1 MSYHKYSKYPMCIS
15 ILIALA
21 FTAACGLQPFSSV
34 RIKAKPTVYVP
45 LGEKSI
51 TEAEVFTKLEE
62 TLQKNNKNI
71 RLYRYQPSG
80 GDDKLRY
87 LVHYPLQTLEL
98 DISKYFNGDPLGNGG
113 SGDTAALSQNFEK
126 KISVPNLQQK
136 KDVSIDVSGINQEL
150 LNRFNTSNTI
160 SVTIPSGIA
169 PLLSHRQS
177 VNVSFTGF
185 NTISFENGAKL
196 TLSSSSTTVVY
207 TITAATMKSNGASV
221 TGTISPDGKKIEFP
235 LNGITIS
242 NALVFN
248 LTLNLTS
255 GSDNISL
262 DSNLEGVI
270 KKVTGVTASDIDV
283 SLPPQT
289 IPLSLPA
296 EFEKATIAEGSMKF
310 TAQMPNEW
318 PGITIEEKMKVVQSG
333 ADGFSI
339 DPSDYRPLG
348 NTISL
353 ENQKLNN
360 QSTLSCT
367 PAFKVKLNNATYTK
381 QDSLPITLALDIKKF
396 KEITLQ
402 NPPGLTVNREQ
413 DVPQDMKDWVKKI
426 KFKTVSAKIKLDNGL
441 PAENDIKIRL
451 SSTSFKMAEQEKT
464 FISKYQAGFQPNE
477 SEQVYHG
484 GSNFNLNIDNSPLP
498 PSEQNITKFDLK
510 MQVILPNPNGTTFTL
525 KNIETGKDI
534 TLSGS
539 IQFNPDWEEILLKAK
554 ADQTVSFPQTGKMDL
569 SELTS
574 KLKTAGIQ
582 LEEIPV
588 YFYAGSDSGLLGS
601 TKMNVKLTATYI
613 KTGETTDTSA
623 VLVDKNNV
631 ALKALPVGT
640 FPSDKIFT
648 GAIPDAMLSIK
659 QGESGITKTLA
670 GIMND
675 YPKDLQLTCTLN
687 MGEIVIRREDYD
699 KPENKKPKVS
709 IDLVLDVP
717 VGFKVA
723 SNHTLSLMDMFG
735 INMSGTDLFGR
746 RSAHDKP
753 FGLDDQFQI
762 LDSLR
767 SIQVRINLKKDLS
780 GPDSKC
786 ILRFKDGLGNPIND
800 DFGNRIEK
808 KITAA
813 AGEQTVKLTSS
824 ELKKLLEKYPVSPDL
839 VLELPQG
846 SYSLKRDFKLG
857 ALITV
862 SAETDIDYSMKVN

>member
-21 FTAACGLQPFSSV
+21 FTAACSLQPFSSV

-113 SGDTAALSQNFEK
+113 SGDNAALSQNFEK

-150 LNRFNTSNTI
+150 LNRFNTGTAI
-160 SVTIPSGIA
+160 PITIPPGIA
-169 PLLSHRQS
+169 PFLSHRQS

-185 NTISFENGAKL
+185 NAISFENGAKL
-196 TLSSSSTTVVY
+196 TLSSSSATVTY
-207 TITAATMKSNGASV
+207 TITAATMESNGASV
-221 TGTISPDGKKIEFP
+221 PGTISLDGKKIEFS
-235 LNGITIS
+235 LDGIIINNTVS
-242 NALVFN
+242 FQ

-255 GSDNISL
+255 GSGNISL
-262 DSNLEGVI
+262 GTSLEGVI
-270 KKVTGVTASDIDV
+270 EKATGVTSDTDIDV
-283 SLPPQT
+283 N
-289 IPLSLPA
+289 LPA
-296 EFEKATIAEGSMKF
+296 QFVPLTLPADFEKATIAEGSMKLS
-310 TAQMPNEW
+310 AQMPNEW
-318 PGITIEEKMKVVQSG
+318 SGITIKEKMKVVQSG

-353 ENQKLNN
+353 ENQNLNK
-360 QSTLSCT
+360 QQLSYT

-402 NPPGLTVNREQ
+402 NSSGFTVNREQ

-441 PAENDIKIRL
+441 PAENDIKIKL
-451 SSTSFKMAEQEKT
+451 SSTCFQISPAQEA
-464 FISKYQAGFQPNE
+464 I
-477 SEQVYHG
+477 
-484 GSNFNLNIDNSPLP
+484 FNPGKQEHEYKGNNGNAFVLDIEHLP
-498 PSEQNITKFDLK
+498 KFDLK
-510 MQVILPNPNGTTFTL
+510 MQVILPNTTGTTFTL

-539 IQFNPDWEEILLKAK
+539 IQFNPDWEEIILKAK
-554 ADQTVSFPQTGKMDL
+554 ANQTVSFPQTGKMDL

-574 KLKTAGIQ
+574 KLKDSGIK
-582 LEEIPV
+582 LEEIPA

-601 TKMNVKLTATYI
+601 TQMNVKLTATYI

-675 YPKDLQLTCTLN
+675 YPKNLQLTCTLN
-687 MGEIVIRREDYD
+687 MGEIPITRAEYNTLKD
-699 KPENKKPKVS
+699 KKPKVS

-717 VGFKVA
+717 VGFKVE
-723 SNHTLSLMDMFG
+723 SDHPLSLMDMFG

-746 RSAHDKP
+746 RSVHDKP
-753 FGLDDQFQI
+753 FGLDDQI
-762 LDSLR
+762 LDSL
-767 SIQVRINLKKDLS
+767 QALNVHINLKNDLS
-780 GPDSKC
+780 GPVPKC
-786 ILRFKDGLGNPIND
+786 ILRFKDGSGNAIKGDSDKPI
-800 DFGNRIEK
+800 K
-808 KITAA
+808 KEIAAA

-824 ELKKLLEKYPVSPDL
+824 ELKKLLEKYPVSPEL

-857 ALITV
+857 ASITV

>member
-21 FTAACGLQPFSSV
+21 FTVACGLQPFSSV

-136 KDVSIDVSGINQEL
+136 KDVTIDVSGINQEL
-150 LNRFNTSNTI
+150 LNRFNTGTTI
-160 SVTIPSGIA
+160 PITIPSDIIA
-169 PLLSHRQS
+169 PLLSYRRS

-185 NTISFENGAKL
+185 NTIFFENGAKL
-196 TLSSSSTTVVY
+196 TLSSSSTPVTY
-207 TITAATMKSNGASV
+207 TITAATMESNGASV
-221 TGTISPDGKKIEFP
+221 PGTISLDGKKIEFS
-235 LNGITIS
+235 LDGITINNTVS
-242 NALVFN
+242 FQ

-255 GSDNISL
+255 GSGDISL
-262 DSNLEGVI
+262 STNLEGVI
-270 KKVTGVTASDIDV
+270 KKVTGVSASDIDI
-283 SLPPQT
+283 SLAAQT
-289 IPLSLPA
+289 VPLSLPT

-310 TAQMPNEW
+310 TAQKPNEW
-318 PGITIEEKMKVVQSG
+318 SGITIEEKMKVVQSG

-339 DPSDYRPLG
+339 DPSDYRPLE

-381 QDSLPITLALDIKKF
+381 QNSLPITLALDIKKF

-402 NPPGLTVNREQ
+402 NPSDLTVNREQ

-441 PAENDIKIRL
+441 PAENDINIKL
-451 SSTSFKMAEQEKT
+451 SSTSFKMLPPQERVFVSGKTEQEYSCNGGT
-464 FISKYQAGFQPNE
+464 AFDLDIE
-477 SEQVYHG
+477 SL
-484 GSNFNLNIDNSPLP
+484 S
-498 PSEQNITKFDLK
+498 KFDLNA
-510 MQVILPNPNGTTFTL
+510 QIILPNTTGTTFTL

-539 IQFNPDWEEILLKAK
+539 IQFNPDWEEIILKAK
-554 ADQTVSFPQTGKMDL
+554 ANQTVSFPQTGRMDL

-574 KLKTAGIQ
+574 KLKDSGIE
-582 LEEIPV
+582 LEEIPA

-601 TKMNVKLTATYI
+601 TKMSVKLTATYI
-613 KTGETTDTSA
+613 KTGEATDTPA
-623 VLVDKNNV
+623 VLVDKNNIT
-631 ALKALPVGT
+631 LKALPAGT
-640 FPSDKIFT
+640 FSSDKIFT

-675 YPKDLQLTCTLN
+675 YPKDLQLACVLN
-687 MGEIVIRREDYD
+687 MNEIPITRAEYNTLKD
-699 KPENKKPKVS
+699 KKPKVS

-717 VGFKVA
+717 VGFKVETK
-723 SNHTLSLMDMFG
+723 HTLSVMDMLG
-735 INMSGTDLFGR
+735 INMSGADLFGR

-753 FGLDDQFQI
+753 FGLDDQI
-762 LDSLR
+762 LDSL
-767 SIQVRINLKKDLS
+767 QALNVHINLKNDLS
-780 GPDSKC
+780 GPVPKC

-800 DFGNRIEK
+800 DFDNPIEK

-813 AGEQTVKLTSS
+813 AGEQTVTLTSA
-824 ELKKLLEKYPVSPDL
+824 ELKKLLKKYPVSPEL

-857 ALITV
+857 ASITV
-862 SAETDIDYSMKVN
+862 LAETDINYSMKVN

>member
-1 MSYHKYSKYPMCIS
+1 MCIS

-296 EFEKATIAEGSMKF
+296 EFEKATIAAGSMKF

-318 PGITIEEKMKVVQSG
+318 SDITIEEKMKVVQSG

-402 NPPGLTVNREQ
+402 NSSGFTVNREQ

-441 PAENDIKIRL
+441 PAENDIKIKL
-451 SSTSFKMAEQEKT
+451 SSTCFQISPAQEA
-464 FISKYQAGFQPNE
+464 I
-477 SEQVYHG
+477 
-484 GSNFNLNIDNSPLP
+484 FNPGKQEHEYKGNNGNAFVLDIEHLP
-498 PSEQNITKFDLK
+498 KFDLK
-510 MQVILPNPNGTTFTL
+510 MQVILPNTTGTTFTL

-539 IQFNPDWEEILLKAK
+539 IQFNPDWEEIILKAK
-554 ADQTVSFPQTGKMDL
+554 ANQTVSFPQTGKMDL

-574 KLKTAGIQ
+574 KLKDSGIK
-582 LEEIPV
+582 LEEIPA

-601 TKMNVKLTATYI
+601 TQMNVKLTATYI

-675 YPKDLQLTCTLN
+675 YPKNLQLTCTLN
-687 MGEIVIRREDYD
+687 MGEIPITRAKYNTLKD
-699 KPENKKPKVS
+699 KKPKVS

-723 SNHTLSLMDMFG
+723 SNRTFSLMDMFG

-753 FGLDDQFQI
+753 FGLDDQI
-762 LDSLR
+762 LDSL
-767 SIQVRINLKKDLS
+767 QALNVHINLKNDLS
-780 GPDSKC
+780 GSVPKC
-786 ILRFKDGLGNPIND
+786 ILQFKDGLGNPIND
-800 DFGNRIEK
+800 DFGNPIEK

-813 AGEQTVKLTSS
+813 AGEQTVTLTSS
-824 ELKKLLEKYPVSPDL
+824 ELKKLLEKYPVSPEV

-857 ALITV
+857 ASITV
-862 SAETDIDYSMKVN
+862 LAETDINYSMKVN

>member
-21 FTAACGLQPFSSV
+21 FTAACSLQPFSSV

-185 NTISFENGAKL
+185 NAISFENGAKL
-196 TLSSSSTTVVY
+196 TLSSSSATVTY
-207 TITAATMKSNGASV
+207 TITAATMESNGASV
-221 TGTISPDGKKIEFP
+221 PGTISLDGKKIEFS
-235 LNGITIS
+235 LDGIIINNTVS
-242 NALVFN
+242 FQ

-255 GSDNISL
+255 GSGNISL
-262 DSNLEGVI
+262 GTSLEGVI
-270 KKVTGVTASDIDV
+270 EKATGVTSDTDIDV
-283 SLPPQT
+283 N
-289 IPLSLPA
+289 LPA
-296 EFEKATIAEGSMKF
+296 QFVPLTLPADFEKATIAEGSMKLS
-310 TAQMPNEW
+310 AQMPNEW
-318 PGITIEEKMKVVQSG
+318 SGITIKEKMKVVQSG

-353 ENQKLNN
+353 ENQNLNK
-360 QSTLSCT
+360 QQLSYT

-402 NPPGLTVNREQ
+402 NSSGFTVNREQ

-441 PAENDIKIRL
+441 PAENDIKIKL
-451 SSTSFKMAEQEKT
+451 SSTSFKMLLPQEKVFVSGKTEQEYSCNGGAA
-464 FISKYQAGFQPNE
+464 FDLDIE
-477 SEQVYHG
+477 SL
-484 GSNFNLNIDNSPLP
+484 S
-498 PSEQNITKFDLK
+498 KFDLK
-510 MQVILPNPNGTTFTL
+510 AQIILPNTTGTTFTL

-539 IQFNPDWEEILLKAK
+539 IQFNPDWEEIILKAK
-554 ADQTVSFPQTGKMDL
+554 ANQTVSFPQTGRMDL

-574 KLKTAGIQ
+574 KLKDSGIE
-582 LEEIPV
+582 LEEIPA

-675 YPKDLQLTCTLN
+675 YPKNLQLTCTLN
-687 MGEIVIRREDYD
+687 MGEIPITRAKYNTLKD
-699 KPENKKPKVS
+699 KKPKVS

-723 SNHTLSLMDMFG
+723 SNRTFSLMDMFG

-753 FGLDDQFQI
+753 FGLDDQI

-780 GPDSKC
+780 GPVTKC

-800 DFGNRIEK
+800 DFGNPIEK

-813 AGEQTVKLTSS
+813 AGEQTVTLTSS
-824 ELKKLLEKYPVSPDL
+824 ELKKLLEKYPVSPEL

-857 ALITV
+857 ASITV
-862 SAETDIDYSMKVN
+862 LAETDINYSMKVN

>member
-296 EFEKATIAEGSMKF
+296 EFEKATIAAGSMKF

-318 PGITIEEKMKVVQSG
+318 SDITIEEKMKVVQSG

-402 NPPGLTVNREQ
+402 NPSGLTVNREQ

-451 SSTSFKMAEQEKT
+451 SSTSFKMLLPQGKVFVSGKTEQEYSCNGGAA
-464 FISKYQAGFQPNE
+464 FDLDIE
-477 SEQVYHG
+477 SL
-484 GSNFNLNIDNSPLP
+484 S
-498 PSEQNITKFDLK
+498 KFDLK
-510 MQVILPNPNGTTFTL
+510 AQIILPNTTGTTFTL

-539 IQFNPDWEEILLKAK
+539 IQFNPDWEEIILKAK
-554 ADQTVSFPQTGKMDL
+554 ANQTVSFPQTGRMDL

-601 TKMNVKLTATYI
+601 TKMSVKLTATYI
-613 KTGETTDTSA
+613 KTGEATDTPA
-623 VLVDKNNV
+623 VLVDKSNIT
-631 ALKALPVGT
+631 LKALPAGT

-648 GAIPDAMLSIK
+648 GVIPDAMLSIK
-659 QGESGITKTLA
+659 QGESGITKTLT

-675 YPKDLQLTCTLN
+675 YPKDLQLACVLN
-687 MGEIVIRREDYD
+687 MNEIPITRAEYNTLKD
-699 KPENKKPKVS
+699 KKPKVS

-717 VGFKVA
+717 VGFKVETK
-723 SNHTLSLMDMFG
+723 HTLSVMDMLG

-746 RSAHDKP
+746 RSTHDKP
-753 FGLDDQFQI
+753 FGLDDQI
-762 LDSLR
+762 LDSL
-767 SIQVRINLKKDLS
+767 QALNVHINLKNDLS
-780 GPDSKC
+780 GPVPKC
-786 ILRFKDGLGNPIND
+786 ILRFKNGLGNPIND
-800 DFGNRIEK
+800 DFGNSIEK

-813 AGEQTVKLTSS
+813 AGEQTVTLTSS
-824 ELKKLLEKYPVSPDL
+824 ELKKLLETYPVSPAL
-839 VLELPQG
+839 VLELQPG

-857 ALITV
+857 ASLSV
-862 SAETDIDYSMKVN
+862 SAETGIDYSMKVN

>member
-1 MSYHKYSKYPMCIS
+1 MCIS

-80 GDDKLRY
+80 RDDKLRY
-87 LVHYPLQTLEL
+87 LVYYPLQTLEL

-113 SGDTAALSQNFEK
+113 SGDNAALSQNFEK

-136 KDVSIDVSGINQEL
+136 KDVPIDVSGINQEL
-150 LNRFNTSNTI
+150 LNRFNTSTAIPITI
-160 SVTIPSGIA
+160 SPAIPQNT
-169 PLLSHRQS
+169 PYTLSQ
-177 VNVSFTGF
+177 VNVSFQGF
-185 NTISFENGAKL
+185 KKITFENGAKL
-196 TLSSSSTTVVY
+196 KLLSNPSTVHY
-207 TITAATMKSNGASV
+207 TITQAEMKSNGHSV
-221 TGTISPDGKKIEFP
+221 PGTINGQDIEFP

-242 NALVFN
+242 NELGFK
-248 LTLNLTS
+248 LTVKITS
-255 GSDNISL
+255 GSGTISL
-262 DSNLEGVI
+262 GTKLEGVI
-270 KKVTGVTASDIDV
+270 KKVTGVNAADIDV
-283 SLPPQT
+283 SLVAQT
-289 IPLSLPA
+289 ISLSLPT
-296 EFEKATIAEGSMKF
+296 EFEKATIAAGSMKF

-318 PGITIEEKMKVVQSG
+318 SGITIEEKMKVEQGGVG
-333 ADGFSI
+333 GFSI
-339 DPSDYRPLG
+339 IPSDYRPLG
-348 NTISL
+348 NPISL

-367 PAFKVKLNNATYTK
+367 PAFNVKLNNATYTK
-381 QDSLPITLALDIKKF
+381 QNSLPVTLALDIKKF

-402 NPPGLTVNREQ
+402 HPSGLTVDREQ

-441 PAENDIKIRL
+441 PAGNDIKIEL
-451 SSTSFKMAEQEKT
+451 SSTSFKMLPPQERVFVSGKTEQEY
-464 FISKYQAGFQPNE
+464 SCN
-477 SEQVYHG
+477 G
-484 GSNFNLNIDNSPLP
+484 GTAFDLDIEHLP
-498 PSEQNITKFDLK
+498 KFDLK
-510 MQVILPNPNGTTFTL
+510 MQVVLPNTTGTTFTL

-539 IQFNPDWEEILLKAK
+539 IQFNPDWEEIILKAK
-554 ADQTVSFPQTGKMDL
+554 ADQNISFPQTGKMDL

-659 QGESGITKTLA
+659 QGESGITNTLA

-675 YPKDLQLTCTLN
+675 YPKGLQLTCTLN
-687 MGEIVIRREDYD
+687 MNEITITSADYNNL
-699 KPENKKPKVS
+699 KNKKPKVS
-709 IDLVLDVP
+709 IDLVVDVP

-723 SNHTLSLMDMFG
+723 SDHTLSLMDMFG
-735 INMSGTDLFGR
+735 INMTGTDLFGR

-753 FGLDDQFQI
+753 FGLDDQI

-780 GPDSKC
+780 GPVTKC

-800 DFGNRIEK
+800 DFGNPIEK

-813 AGEQTVKLTSS
+813 AGEQTVTLTSS
-824 ELKKLLEKYPVSPDL
+824 ELKKLLEKYPVSPEL

-857 ALITV
+857 ASITV
-862 SAETDIDYSMKVN
+862 LAETDINYSMKVN

>member
-1 MSYHKYSKYPMCIS
+1 MCIS

-113 SGDTAALSQNFEK
+113 SGDNAALSQNFEK
-126 KISVPNLQQK
+126 KISVPDLQQK
-136 KDVSIDVSGINQEL
+136 KDVPIDVSGINQEL
-150 LNRFNTSNTI
+150 LNRFNTGTAI
-160 SVTIPSGIA
+160 PITIPPGIA
-169 PLLSHRQS
+169 PFLSHRQS

-185 NTISFENGAKL
+185 NAISFENGAKL
-196 TLSSSSTTVVY
+196 TLSSSSATVTY
-207 TITAATMKSNGASV
+207 TITAATMESNGASV
-221 TGTISPDGKKIEFP
+221 PGTISLDGKKIEFS
-235 LNGITIS
+235 LDGIIINNTVS
-242 NALVFN
+242 FQ

-255 GSDNISL
+255 GSGIISL
-262 DSNLEGVI
+262 ETKLEGVI
-270 KKVTGVTASDIDV
+270 KKVTGVNAADIDV
-283 SLPPQT
+283 SLAAQA

-296 EFEKATIAEGSMKF
+296 EFEKATIAAGSMKF

-318 PGITIEEKMKVVQSG
+318 SGITIEEKMKVEQGGVG
-333 ADGFSI
+333 GFSI
-339 DPSDYRPLG
+339 IPSDYRPLG
-348 NTISL
+348 NTIPL
-353 ENQKLNN
+353 ENQNLNK
-360 QSTLSCT
+360 QQLSYT

-381 QDSLPITLALDIKKF
+381 QNSLPITLALDIKKF

-402 NPPGLTVNREQ
+402 NPSDLTVNREQ
-413 DVPQDMKDWVKKI
+413 DVPQDMKDWVKTI

-441 PAENDIKIRL
+441 PTENDIKIRL
-451 SSTSFKMAEQEKT
+451 SSTSFKMLLPQEKVFVSGKTEQEYSCNGGAA
-464 FISKYQAGFQPNE
+464 FDLDIE
-477 SEQVYHG
+477 SL
-484 GSNFNLNIDNSPLP
+484 S
-498 PSEQNITKFDLK
+498 KFDLNA
-510 MQVILPNPNGTTFTL
+510 QIILPNTTGTTFTL

-539 IQFNPDWEEILLKAK
+539 IQFNPDWEEIILKAK
-554 ADQTVSFPQTGKMDL
+554 ANQTVSFPQTGRMDL

-574 KLKTAGIQ
+574 KLKDSGIK
-582 LEEIPV
+582 LEEIPA

-601 TKMNVKLTATYI
+601 TKMRVKLTATYI
-613 KTGETTDTSA
+613 KTEETSDISKDLVNTSDIT
-623 VLVDKNNV
+623 LE
-631 ALKALPVGT
+631 ALPADT

-648 GAIPDAMLSIK
+648 GAIPNAMLSIK
-659 QGESGITKTLA
+659 QGESGITNTLA

-675 YPKDLQLTCTLN
+675 YPKNLQLTCTLN
-687 MGEIVIRREDYD
+687 MGEIPITRAEYNTLKD
-699 KPENKKPKVS
+699 KKPKVS

-717 VGFKVA
+717 VGFKVE
-723 SNHTLSLMDMFG
+723 SDHPLSLMDMFG

-746 RSAHDKP
+746 RSVHDKP
-753 FGLDDQFQI
+753 FGLDDQI
-762 LDSLR
+762 LDSL
-767 SIQVRINLKKDLS
+767 QALNVHINLKNDLS
-780 GPDSKC
+780 GPVPKC
-786 ILRFKDGLGNPIND
+786 ILRFKDGSGNAIKGDSDKPI
-800 DFGNRIEK
+800 K
-808 KITAA
+808 KEIAAA

-824 ELKKLLEKYPVSPDL
+824 ELKKLLEKYPVSPEL

-857 ALITV
+857 ASITV
-862 SAETDIDYSMKVN
+862 LAETDINYSMKVN

>member
-21 FTAACGLQPFSSV
+21 FTAACSLQPFSSV

-113 SGDTAALSQNFEK
+113 SGDNAALSQNFEK

-136 KDVSIDVSGINQEL
+136 KDISIDVSGINQEL
-150 LNRFNTSNTI
+150 LNRFNTGTAI
-160 SVTIPSGIA
+160 PITIPPGIA
-169 PLLSHRQS
+169 PFLSHRQS

-185 NTISFENGAKL
+185 NAISFENGAKL
-196 TLSSSSTTVVY
+196 TLSSSSATVTY
-207 TITAATMKSNGASV
+207 TITAATMESNGASV
-221 TGTISPDGKKIEFP
+221 PGTISLDGKKIEFS
-235 LNGITIS
+235 LDGIIINNTVS
-242 NALVFN
+242 FQ

-255 GSDNISL
+255 GSGNISL
-262 DSNLEGVI
+262 GTSLEGVI
-270 KKVTGVTASDIDV
+270 EKATGVTSDTDIDV
-283 SLPPQT
+283 N
-289 IPLSLPA
+289 LPA
-296 EFEKATIAEGSMKF
+296 QFVPLTLPADFEKATIAEGSMKLS
-310 TAQMPNEW
+310 AQMPNEW
-318 PGITIEEKMKVVQSG
+318 SGITIKEKMKVVQSG

-353 ENQKLNN
+353 ENQNLNK
-360 QSTLSCT
+360 QQLSYT

-402 NPPGLTVNREQ
+402 NSSGFTVNREQ

-441 PAENDIKIRL
+441 PAENDIKIKL
-451 SSTSFKMAEQEKT
+451 SSTCFQISPAQEA
-464 FISKYQAGFQPNE
+464 I
-477 SEQVYHG
+477 
-484 GSNFNLNIDNSPLP
+484 FNPGKQEHEYKGNNGNAFVLDIEHLP
-498 PSEQNITKFDLK
+498 KFDLK
-510 MQVILPNPNGTTFTL
+510 MQVILPNTTGTTFTL

-539 IQFNPDWEEILLKAK
+539 IQFNPDWEEIILKAK

-648 GAIPDAMLSIK
+648 GTIPDAMLSIK

-709 IDLVLDVP
+709 IDLVVDVP

-723 SNHTLSLMDMFG
+723 SDHTLSLMDMFG
-735 INMSGTDLFGR
+735 INMTGTDLFGR

-753 FGLDDQFQI
+753 FGLDDQI

-780 GPDSKC
+780 GPVTKC

-800 DFGNRIEK
+800 DFGNPIEK

-813 AGEQTVKLTSS
+813 AGEQTVTLTSS
-824 ELKKLLEKYPVSPDL
+824 ELKKLLEKYPVSPEL

-857 ALITV
+857 ASITV
-862 SAETDIDYSMKVN
+862 LAETDINYSMKVN

>member
-1 MSYHKYSKYPMCIS
+1 MCIS

-21 FTAACGLQPFSSV
+21 FTAACSLQPFSSV

-113 SGDTAALSQNFEK
+113 SGDNAALSQNFEK

-150 LNRFNTSNTI
+150 LNRFNTGTAI
-160 SVTIPSGIA
+160 PITIPPGIA
-169 PLLSHRQS
+169 PFLSHKQS

-185 NTISFENGAKL
+185 NAISFENGAKL
-196 TLSSSSTTVVY
+196 TLSSSSATVTY
-207 TITAATMKSNGASV
+207 TITAATMESNGASV
-221 TGTISPDGKKIEFP
+221 PGTISLDGKKIEFS
-235 LNGITIS
+235 LDGIIINNTVS
-242 NALVFN
+242 FQ

-255 GSDNISL
+255 GSGNISL
-262 DSNLEGVI
+262 GTSLEGVI
-270 KKVTGVTASDIDV
+270 EKATGVTSDTDIDV
-283 SLPPQT
+283 N
-289 IPLSLPA
+289 LPA
-296 EFEKATIAEGSMKF
+296 QFVPLTLPADFEKATIAEGSMKLS
-310 TAQMPNEW
+310 AQMPNEW
-318 PGITIEEKMKVVQSG
+318 SGITIKEKMKVVQSG

-353 ENQKLNN
+353 ENQNLNK
-360 QSTLSCT
+360 QQLSYT

-402 NPPGLTVNREQ
+402 NSSGFTVNREQ

-441 PAENDIKIRL
+441 PAENDIKIKL
-451 SSTSFKMAEQEKT
+451 SSTCFQISPAQEA
-464 FISKYQAGFQPNE
+464 I
-477 SEQVYHG
+477 
-484 GSNFNLNIDNSPLP
+484 FNPGKQEHEYKGNNGNAFVLDIEHLP
-498 PSEQNITKFDLK
+498 KFDLK
-510 MQVILPNPNGTTFTL
+510 MQVILPNTTGTTFTL

-539 IQFNPDWEEILLKAK
+539 IQFNPDWEEIILKAK
-554 ADQTVSFPQTGKMDL
+554 ANQTVSFPQTGKMDL

-574 KLKTAGIQ
+574 KLKDSGIK
-582 LEEIPV
+582 LEEIPA

-601 TKMNVKLTATYI
+601 TQMNVKLTATYI

-623 VLVDKNNV
+623 ALVDKNNV

-675 YPKDLQLTCTLN
+675 YPKNLQLTCTLN

-709 IDLVLDVP
+709 IDLVVDVP

-723 SNHTLSLMDMFG
+723 SDHTLSLMDMFG

-746 RSAHDKP
+746 RSVHDKP
-753 FGLDDQFQI
+753 FGLDDQI
-762 LDSLR
+762 LDSL
-767 SIQVRINLKKDLS
+767 QALNVHINLKNDLS
-780 GPDSKC
+780 GPVPKC
-786 ILRFKDGLGNPIND
+786 ILRFKDGSGNAIKGDSDKPI
-800 DFGNRIEK
+800 K
-808 KITAA
+808 KEIAAA

-824 ELKKLLEKYPVSPDL
+824 ELKKLLEKYPVSPEL

-857 ALITV
+857 ASITV
-862 SAETDIDYSMKVN
+862 LAETDINYSMKVN

>member
-113 SGDTAALSQNFEK
+113 SGDNAALSQNFEK
-126 KISVPNLQQK
+126 KISVPNLRQK

-160 SVTIPSGIA
+160 PITIPPGIA
-169 PLLSHRQS
+169 PLPSYRLP
-177 VNVSFTGF
+177 VNVSFIGF
-185 NTISFENGAKL
+185 NTLSFENGAKL
-196 TLSSSSTTVVY
+196 TLSSSPTPVTY
-207 TITAATMKSNGASV
+207 TITAATMESSGASV
-221 TGTISPDGKKIEFP
+221 TGTISPNGKKIEFS
-235 LNGITIS
+235 LDGITI
-242 NALVFN
+242 NNTVRFQ

-255 GSDNISL
+255 GSGTISL
-262 DSNLEGVI
+262 GTKLEGDI
-270 KKVTGVTASDIDV
+270 KKATGVTAADIDV
-283 SLPPQT
+283 SLAAQA

-296 EFEKATIAEGSMKF
+296 EFEKATIAEGFMKF
-310 TAQMPNEW
+310 TTQMPNEW
-318 PGITIEEKMKVVQSG
+318 SGITIEEKMKVEQGGVG
-333 ADGFSI
+333 GFSI
-339 DPSDYRPLG
+339 IPSDYRPLG
-348 NTISL
+348 NTIPL
-353 ENQKLNN
+353 ENQNLNK
-360 QSTLSCT
+360 QQLSYT

-381 QDSLPITLALDIKKF
+381 QNSLPITLALDIKKF

-402 NPPGLTVNREQ
+402 NPSGLTVNREQ
-413 DVPQDMKDWVKKI
+413 DVPQDMKDWVKTI

-441 PAENDIKIRL
+441 PAENDIKIKL
-451 SSTSFKMAEQEKT
+451 SSTSFKMLLPQEKVFVSGKTEQEYSCNGGAA
-464 FISKYQAGFQPNE
+464 FDLDIE
-477 SEQVYHG
+477 SL
-484 GSNFNLNIDNSPLP
+484 S
-498 PSEQNITKFDLK
+498 KFDLK
-510 MQVILPNPNGTTFTL
+510 AQIILPNTTGTTFTL

-534 TLSGS
+534 TFSGS
-539 IQFNPDWEEILLKAK
+539 IQFNPDWEKIILKAK
-554 ADQTVSFPQTGKMDL
+554 ANQTVSFPQTGRMDL

-574 KLKTAGIQ
+574 KLKDSGIK
-582 LEEIPV
+582 LEEIPA

-613 KTGETTDTSA
+613 KTGEATDTPA
-623 VLVDKNNV
+623 VLVDKSNIT
-631 ALKALPVGT
+631 LKALPAGT

-675 YPKDLQLTCTLN
+675 YPKDLQLACVLN
-687 MGEIVIRREDYD
+687 MNEIPITRAEYNTLKD
-699 KPENKKPKVS
+699 KKPKVS

-717 VGFKVA
+717 VGFKVETK
-723 SNHTLSLMDMFG
+723 HTLSVMDMLG

-746 RSAHDKP
+746 RSVHDKP
-753 FGLDDQFQI
+753 FGLDDQI
-762 LDSLR
+762 LDSL
-767 SIQVRINLKKDLS
+767 QALNVHINLKNDLS
-780 GPDSKC
+780 GPVPKC
-786 ILRFKDGLGNPIND
+786 ILRFKDGSGNAIKGDSDKPI
-800 DFGNRIEK
+800 K
-808 KITAA
+808 KEIAAA

-824 ELKKLLEKYPVSPDL
+824 ELKKLLEKYPVSPEL

-857 ALITV
+857 ASITV
-862 SAETDIDYSMKVN
+862 LAETDINYSMKVN

>member
-1 MSYHKYSKYPMCIS
+1 MSYHKYSKYPMCIAV
-15 ILIALA
+15 LIALA

-113 SGDTAALSQNFEK
+113 SGDNAALSQNFEK

-150 LNRFNTSNTI
+150 LNRFNTGTAI
-160 SVTIPSGIA
+160 RITIPSGIA

-296 EFEKATIAEGSMKF
+296 EFEKATIAAGSMKF

-318 PGITIEEKMKVVQSG
+318 SDITIEEKMKVVQSG
-333 ADGFSI
+333 SDGFSI
-339 DPSDYRPLG
+339 DPSDYRPLE

-381 QDSLPITLALDIKKF
+381 QDSLTITLALDIKKF

-413 DVPQDMKDWVKKI
+413 DVPQDMKDWVKTI

-441 PAENDIKIRL
+441 PVGNDIKIKL
-451 SSTSFKMAEQEKT
+451 SSTCFQISSAQEAIFNPGEQEHEYKGNNGT
-464 FISKYQAGFQPNE
+464 AFDLDIE
-477 SEQVYHG
+477 SL
-484 GSNFNLNIDNSPLP
+484 S
-498 PSEQNITKFDLK
+498 KFDLK
-510 MQVILPNPNGTTFTL
+510 MQVILPNTTGTTFTL

-539 IQFNPDWEEILLKAK
+539 IQFNFDWKKIILKAK

-601 TKMNVKLTATYI
+601 TKMSVKLTATYI
-613 KTGETTDTSA
+613 KTEETTDTPA
-623 VLVDKNNV
+623 VLVDKSNIT
-631 ALKALPVGT
+631 LKALPAGT

-687 MGEIVIRREDYD
+687 MDEIVIKREDYD

-717 VGFKVA
+717 VGFKVETK
-723 SNHTLSLMDMFG
+723 HTLSVMDMLG

-746 RSAHDKP
+746 RSEHDKP

-767 SIQVRINLKKDLS
+767 SIQVDINLKNDLS
-780 GPDSKC
+780 GTVPKC
-786 ILRFKDGLGNPIND
+786 ILRFKNGSDKL
-800 DFGNRIEK
+800 IEK
-808 KITAA
+808 EITAA
-813 AGEQTVKLTSS
+813 PGKKTVSLTST
-824 ELKKLLEKYPVSPDL
+824 ELKKLLEKYPVSPEL

-857 ALITV
+857 ASITV
-862 SAETDIDYSMKVN
+862 LAETDINYSMKVN

>member
-21 FTAACGLQPFSSV
+21 FTAACSLQPFSSV

-113 SGDTAALSQNFEK
+113 SGDNAALSQNFEK

-150 LNRFNTSNTI
+150 LNRFNTGTAI
-160 SVTIPSGIA
+160 PITIPPGIA
-169 PLLSHRQS
+169 PFLSHRQS

-185 NTISFENGAKL
+185 NAISFENGAKL
-196 TLSSSSTTVVY
+196 TLSSSSATVTY
-207 TITAATMKSNGASV
+207 TITAATMESNGASV
-221 TGTISPDGKKIEFP
+221 PGTISLDGKKIEFS
-235 LNGITIS
+235 LDGIIINNTVS
-242 NALVFN
+242 FQ

-255 GSDNISL
+255 GSGNISL
-262 DSNLEGVI
+262 GTSLEGVI
-270 KKVTGVTASDIDV
+270 EKATGVTSDTDIDV
-283 SLPPQT
+283 N
-289 IPLSLPA
+289 LPA
-296 EFEKATIAEGSMKF
+296 QFVPLTLPADFEKATIAEGSMKLS
-310 TAQMPNEW
+310 AQMPNEW
-318 PGITIEEKMKVVQSG
+318 SGITIKEKMKVVQSG

-353 ENQKLNN
+353 ENQNLNK
-360 QSTLSCT
+360 QQLSYT

-402 NPPGLTVNREQ
+402 NSAGFTVNREQ

-441 PAENDIKIRL
+441 PAENDIKIKL
-451 SSTSFKMAEQEKT
+451 SSTCFQISPAQEA
-464 FISKYQAGFQPNE
+464 I
-477 SEQVYHG
+477 
-484 GSNFNLNIDNSPLP
+484 FNPGKQEHEYKGNNGNAFVLDIEHLP
-498 PSEQNITKFDLK
+498 KFDLK
-510 MQVILPNPNGTTFTL
+510 MQVILPNTTGTTFTL

-539 IQFNPDWEEILLKAK
+539 IQFNPDWEEIILKAK

-648 GAIPDAMLSIK
+648 GTIPDAMLSIK

-709 IDLVLDVP
+709 IDLVVDVP

-723 SNHTLSLMDMFG
+723 SDHTLSLMDMFG
-735 INMSGTDLFGR
+735 INMTGTDLFGR

-753 FGLDDQFQI
+753 FGLDDQI

-780 GPDSKC
+780 GPVTKC

-800 DFGNRIEK
+800 DFGNPIEK

-813 AGEQTVKLTSS
+813 AGEQTVTLTSS
-824 ELKKLLEKYPVSPDL
+824 ELKKLLEKYPVSPEL

-857 ALITV
+857 ASITV
-862 SAETDIDYSMKVN
+862 LAETDINYSMKVN

>member
-1 MSYHKYSKYPMCIS
+1 MCIS

-71 RLYRYQPSG
+71 RLYRYQPFG
-80 GDDKLRY
+80 RDDKLRY

-113 SGDTAALSQNFEK
+113 SGDNAALSQNFEK
-126 KISVPNLQQK
+126 KISVPDLQQK
-136 KDVSIDVSGINQEL
+136 KDVPIDVSGINQEL
-150 LNRFNTSNTI
+150 LNRFNTGT
-160 SVTIPSGIA
+160 TIPITIPPDIA
-169 PLLSHRQS
+169 PLLSYRRS

-196 TLSSSSTTVVY
+196 TLSSSPTPVTY
-207 TITAATMKSNGASV
+207 TITAATMESNGASV

-235 LNGITIS
+235 LNGIIINNTVS
-242 NALVFN
+242 FQ

-255 GSDNISL
+255 GSGIISL
-262 DSNLEGVI
+262 ETKLEGVI
-270 KKVTGVTASDIDV
+270 KKVTGVNAADIAV
-283 SLPPQT
+283 SLPTQT
-289 IPLSLPA
+289 ISLSLPA
-296 EFEKATIAEGSMKF
+296 EFEKATIAAGSMKF

-318 PGITIEEKMKVVQSG
+318 SGITIEEKMKVEQGGVG
-333 ADGFSI
+333 GFSI
-339 DPSDYRPLG
+339 IPSDYRPLG

-353 ENQKLNN
+353 ENQNLNK
-360 QSTLSCT
+360 QQLSYT

-402 NPPGLTVNREQ
+402 NSSGLTVDREQ
-413 DVPQDMKDWVKKI
+413 NVPQDMKDWVKKI

-441 PAENDIKIRL
+441 PTENDIKIKL
-451 SSTSFKMAEQEKT
+451 SSTSFKMLPPQERVFVSGETEQEY
-464 FISKYQAGFQPNE
+464 SCN
-477 SEQVYHG
+477 G
-484 GSNFNLNIDNSPLP
+484 GTAFDLDIEHLP
-498 PSEQNITKFDLK
+498 KFDLK
-510 MQVILPNPNGTTFTL
+510 MQVVLPNTNGTTFTL

-539 IQFNPDWEEILLKAK
+539 IQFNPDWEKIILKAK
-554 ADQTVSFPQTGKMDL
+554 ANQTVSFPQTGKMDL

-574 KLKTAGIQ
+574 KLKDSGIK
-582 LEEIPV
+582 LEEIPA

-623 VLVDKNNV
+623 VLVDKNNIT
-631 ALKALPVGT
+631 LKALPAGT

-699 KPENKKPKVS
+699 KPENKKPRVS

-723 SNHTLSLMDMFG
+723 STHTLSLMDMFG
-735 INMSGTDLFGR
+735 INMSGADLFGR

-767 SIQVRINLKKDLS
+767 SIQVHINLKKDLS
-780 GPDSKC
+780 GPVTKC

-800 DFGNRIEK
+800 DFGNPIEK

-813 AGEQTVKLTSS
+813 AGEQTVTLTSS
-824 ELKKLLEKYPVSPDL
+824 ELKKLLGKYPVSPEL

-857 ALITV
+857 ASITV
-862 SAETDIDYSMKVN
+862 LAETDINYSMKVN

>member
-113 SGDTAALSQNFEK
+113 SGDNAALSQNFEK

-136 KDVSIDVSGINQEL
+136 KDVPIDVSGINQEL
-150 LNRFNTSNTI
+150 LNRFNTGTAIPITI
-160 SVTIPSGIA
+160 LPGIA

-221 TGTISPDGKKIEFP
+221 TGTISPDGKKIEFS
-235 LNGITIS
+235 LDGIMIS

-255 GSDNISL
+255 GSDTISL
-262 DSNLEGVI
+262 GTKLEGDI
-270 KKVTGVTASDIDV
+270 KKATGVNAADIDV
-283 SLPPQT
+283 SLPTQT
-289 IPLSLPA
+289 IPLSLPT
-296 EFEKATIAEGSMKF
+296 EFEKATIAAGSMKF

-318 PGITIEEKMKVVQSG
+318 SGITIKEKMKVEQGGVG
-333 ADGFSI
+333 GFSI
-339 DPSDYRPLG
+339 IPSDYRPLG

-353 ENQKLNN
+353 ENQNLNK
-360 QSTLSCT
+360 QQLSYT

-396 KEITLQ
+396 KEITLR
-402 NPPGLTVNREQ
+402 NPSDLTVNREQ

-441 PAENDIKIRL
+441 PAENDIKIKL
-451 SSTSFKMAEQEKT
+451 SSTSFKMLPPQERVFVSGKTEQEYSCNGGT
-464 FISKYQAGFQPNE
+464 AFDLDIE
-477 SEQVYHG
+477 SL
-484 GSNFNLNIDNSPLP
+484 S
-498 PSEQNITKFDLK
+498 KFDLK
-510 MQVILPNPNGTTFTL
+510 MQVILPNTTGTTFTL

-539 IQFNPDWEEILLKAK
+539 IQFNPDWEEIILKAK
-554 ADQTVSFPQTGKMDL
+554 TNQTVSFPQTGRMDL

-574 KLKTAGIQ
+574 KLKDSGIE
-582 LEEIPV
+582 LEEIPA

-601 TKMNVKLTATYI
+601 TKMNVKLTSTYI
-613 KTGETTDTSA
+613 KTGETTATPA
-623 VLVDKNNV
+623 VLVDKSNIT
-631 ALKALPVGT
+631 LKALPAGT

-709 IDLVLDVP
+709 IDLVVDVP

-723 SNHTLSLMDMFG
+723 SDHTLSLMDMFG
-735 INMSGTDLFGR
+735 INMTGTDLFGR

-753 FGLDDQFQI
+753 FGVDDQI

-780 GPDSKC
+780 GPVTKC

-800 DFGNRIEK
+800 DFGNPIEK

-813 AGEQTVKLTSS
+813 AVEQTVTLTSS
-824 ELKKLLEKYPVSPDL
+824 ELKKLLEKYPVSPEL

-857 ALITV
+857 ASITV
-862 SAETDIDYSMKVN
+862 LAETDINYSMKVN

>member
-21 FTAACGLQPFSSV
+21 FTAACSLQPFSSV

-113 SGDTAALSQNFEK
+113 SGDNAALSQNFEK

-150 LNRFNTSNTI
+150 LNRFNTGTAI
-160 SVTIPSGIA
+160 PITIPPGIA
-169 PLLSHRQS
+169 PFLSHRQS

-185 NTISFENGAKL
+185 NAISFENGAKL
-196 TLSSSSTTVVY
+196 TLSSSSATVTY
-207 TITAATMKSNGASV
+207 TITAATMESNGASV
-221 TGTISPDGKKIEFP
+221 PGTISLDGKKIEFS
-235 LNGITIS
+235 LDGIIINNTVS
-242 NALVFN
+242 FQ

-255 GSDNISL
+255 GSGNISL
-262 DSNLEGVI
+262 GTSLEGVI
-270 KKVTGVTASDIDV
+270 EKATGVTSDTDIDV
-283 SLPPQT
+283 N
-289 IPLSLPA
+289 LPA
-296 EFEKATIAEGSMKF
+296 QFVPLTLPADFEKATIAEGSMKLS
-310 TAQMPNEW
+310 AQMPNEW
-318 PGITIEEKMKVVQSG
+318 SGITIKEKMKVVQSG

-353 ENQKLNN
+353 ENQNLNK
-360 QSTLSCT
+360 QQLSYT

-402 NPPGLTVNREQ
+402 NSSGFTVNREQ

-441 PAENDIKIRL
+441 PAENDIKIKL
-451 SSTSFKMAEQEKT
+451 SSTCFQISPAQEA
-464 FISKYQAGFQPNE
+464 I
-477 SEQVYHG
+477 
-484 GSNFNLNIDNSPLP
+484 FNPGKQEHEYKGNNGNAFVLDIEHLP
-498 PSEQNITKFDLK
+498 KFDLK
-510 MQVILPNPNGTTFTL
+510 MQVILPNTTGTTFTL

-539 IQFNPDWEEILLKAK
+539 IQFNPDWEEIILKAK

-648 GAIPDAMLSIK
+648 GTIPDAMLSIK

-709 IDLVLDVP
+709 IDLVVDVP

-723 SNHTLSLMDMFG
+723 SDHTLSLMDMFG
-735 INMSGTDLFGR
+735 LNMTGTDLFGR

-753 FGLDDQFQI
+753 FGLDDQI

-780 GPDSKC
+780 GPVTKC

-800 DFGNRIEK
+800 YLGNPIEK

-813 AGEQTVKLTSS
+813 AGEQTVTLTSS
-824 ELKKLLEKYPVSPDL
+824 ELKKLLEKYPVSPEL

-857 ALITV
+857 ASITV
-862 SAETDIDYSMKVN
+862 LAETDINYSMKVN

>member
-21 FTAACGLQPFSSV
+21 FTAACSLQPFSSV

-113 SGDTAALSQNFEK
+113 SGDNAALSQNFEK

-150 LNRFNTSNTI
+150 LNRFNTGTAI
-160 SVTIPSGIA
+160 PITIPPGIA
-169 PLLSHRQS
+169 PFLSHRQS

-185 NTISFENGAKL
+185 NAISFENGAKL
-196 TLSSSSTTVVY
+196 TLSSSSATVTY
-207 TITAATMKSNGASV
+207 TITAATMESNGASV
-221 TGTISPDGKKIEFP
+221 PGTISLDGKKIEFS
-235 LNGITIS
+235 LDGIIINNTVS
-242 NALVFN
+242 FQ

-255 GSDNISL
+255 GSGNISL
-262 DSNLEGVI
+262 GTSLEGVI
-270 KKVTGVTASDIDV
+270 EKATGVTSDTDIDV
-283 SLPPQT
+283 N
-289 IPLSLPA
+289 LPA
-296 EFEKATIAEGSMKF
+296 QFVPLTLPADFEKATIAEGSMKLS
-310 TAQMPNEW
+310 AQMPNEW
-318 PGITIEEKMKVVQSG
+318 SGITIKEKMKVVQSG

-353 ENQKLNN
+353 ENQNLNK
-360 QSTLSCT
+360 QQLSYT

-402 NPPGLTVNREQ
+402 NSSGFTVNREQ

-441 PAENDIKIRL
+441 PAENDIKIKL
-451 SSTSFKMAEQEKT
+451 SSTCFQISPAQEA
-464 FISKYQAGFQPNE
+464 I
-477 SEQVYHG
+477 
-484 GSNFNLNIDNSPLP
+484 FNPGKQEHEYKGNNGNAFVLDIEHLP
-498 PSEQNITKFDLK
+498 KFDLK
-510 MQVILPNPNGTTFTL
+510 MQVILPNTTGTTFTL

-539 IQFNPDWEEILLKAK
+539 IQFNPDWEEIILKAK

-648 GAIPDAMLSIK
+648 GTIPDAMLSIK

-709 IDLVLDVP
+709 IDLVVDVP

-723 SNHTLSLMDMFG
+723 SDHTLSLMDMFG
-735 INMSGTDLFGR
+735 INMTGTDLFGR

-753 FGLDDQFQI
+753 FGLDDQI

-780 GPDSKC
+780 GPVTKC

-800 DFGNRIEK
+800 DFGNPIEK

-813 AGEQTVKLTSS
+813 AGEQTVTLTSS
-824 ELKKLLEKYPVSPDL
+824 ELKKLLEKYPVSPEL

-857 ALITV
+857 ASITV
-862 SAETDIDYSMKVN
+862 LAETDINYSMKVN

>member
-1 MSYHKYSKYPMCIS
+1 MCIS

-21 FTAACGLQPFSSV
+21 FTAACSLQPFSSV

-113 SGDTAALSQNFEK
+113 SGDNAALSQNFEK

-136 KDVSIDVSGINQEL
+136 KDVPIDVSGINQEL
-150 LNRFNTSNTI
+150 LNRFNTGTAI
-160 SVTIPSGIA
+160 PITIPPGIA
-169 PLLSHRQS
+169 PFLSHRQS

-185 NTISFENGAKL
+185 NAISFENGAKL
-196 TLSSSSTTVVY
+196 TLSSSSATVTY
-207 TITAATMKSNGASV
+207 TITAATMESNGASV
-221 TGTISPDGKKIEFP
+221 PGTISLDGKKIEFS
-235 LNGITIS
+235 LDGIIINNTVS
-242 NALVFN
+242 FQ

-255 GSDNISL
+255 GSGNISL
-262 DSNLEGVI
+262 GTSLEGVI
-270 KKVTGVTASDIDV
+270 EKATGVTSDTDIDV
-283 SLPPQT
+283 N
-289 IPLSLPA
+289 LPA
-296 EFEKATIAEGSMKF
+296 QFVPLTLPADFEKATIAEGSMKLS
-310 TAQMPNEW
+310 AQMPNEW
-318 PGITIEEKMKVVQSG
+318 SGITIKEKMKVVQSG

-353 ENQKLNN
+353 ENQNLNK
-360 QSTLSCT
+360 QQLSYT

-402 NPPGLTVNREQ
+402 NSSGFTVNREQ

-441 PAENDIKIRL
+441 PAENDIKIKL
-451 SSTSFKMAEQEKT
+451 SSTCFQISPAQEA
-464 FISKYQAGFQPNE
+464 I
-477 SEQVYHG
+477 
-484 GSNFNLNIDNSPLP
+484 FNPGKQEHEYKGNNGNAFVLDIEHLP
-498 PSEQNITKFDLK
+498 KFDLK
-510 MQVILPNPNGTTFTL
+510 MQVILPNTTGTTFTL

-539 IQFNPDWEEILLKAK
+539 IQFNPDWEEIILKAK
-554 ADQTVSFPQTGKMDL
+554 ANQTVSFPQTGKMDL

-574 KLKTAGIQ
+574 KLKDSGIK
-582 LEEIPV
+582 LEEIPA

-601 TKMNVKLTATYI
+601 TQMNVKLTATYI

-675 YPKDLQLTCTLN
+675 YPKNLQLTCTLN
-687 MGEIVIRREDYD
+687 MGEIPITRAEYNTLKD
-699 KPENKKPKVS
+699 KKPKVS

-717 VGFKVA
+717 VGFKVE
-723 SNHTLSLMDMFG
+723 SDHPLSLMDMFG

-746 RSAHDKP
+746 RSVHDKP
-753 FGLDDQFQI
+753 FGLDDQI
-762 LDSLR
+762 LDSL
-767 SIQVRINLKKDLS
+767 QALNVHINLKNDLS
-780 GPDSKC
+780 GPVPKC
-786 ILRFKDGLGNPIND
+786 ILRFKDGSGNAIKGDSDKPI
-800 DFGNRIEK
+800 K
-808 KITAA
+808 KEIAAA

-824 ELKKLLEKYPVSPDL
+824 ELKKLLEKYPVSPEL

-857 ALITV
+857 ASITV
-862 SAETDIDYSMKVN
+862 LAETDINYSMKVN

>member
-1 MSYHKYSKYPMCIS
+1 MCIS

-21 FTAACGLQPFSSV
+21 FTAACSLQPFSSV

-113 SGDTAALSQNFEK
+113 SGDNAALSQNFEK

-150 LNRFNTSNTI
+150 LNRFNTGTAI
-160 SVTIPSGIA
+160 PITIPPGIA
-169 PLLSHRQS
+169 PFLSHRQS

-185 NTISFENGAKL
+185 NAISFENGAKL
-196 TLSSSSTTVVY
+196 TLSSSSATVTY
-207 TITAATMKSNGASV
+207 TITAATMESNGASV
-221 TGTISPDGKKIEFP
+221 PGTISLDGKKIEFS
-235 LNGITIS
+235 LDGIIINNTVS
-242 NALVFN
+242 FQ

-255 GSDNISL
+255 GSGNISL
-262 DSNLEGVI
+262 GTSLEGVI
-270 KKVTGVTASDIDV
+270 EKATGVTSDTDIDV
-283 SLPPQT
+283 N
-289 IPLSLPA
+289 LPA
-296 EFEKATIAEGSMKF
+296 QFVPLTLPADFEKATIAEGSMKLS
-310 TAQMPNEW
+310 AQMPNEW
-318 PGITIEEKMKVVQSG
+318 SGITIKEKMKVVQSG

-353 ENQKLNN
+353 ENQNLNK
-360 QSTLSCT
+360 QQLSYT

-402 NPPGLTVNREQ
+402 NSSGFTVNREQ

-441 PAENDIKIRL
+441 PAENDIKIKL
-451 SSTSFKMAEQEKT
+451 SSTCFQISPAQEA
-464 FISKYQAGFQPNE
+464 I
-477 SEQVYHG
+477 
-484 GSNFNLNIDNSPLP
+484 FNPGKQEHEYKGNNGNAFVLDIEHLP
-498 PSEQNITKFDLK
+498 KFDLK
-510 MQVILPNPNGTTFTL
+510 MQVILPNTTGTTFTL

-539 IQFNPDWEEILLKAK
+539 IQFNPDWEEIILKAK

-648 GAIPDAMLSIK
+648 GTIPDAMLSIK

-709 IDLVLDVP
+709 IDLVVDVP

-723 SNHTLSLMDMFG
+723 SDHTLSLMDMFG
-735 INMSGTDLFGR
+735 LNMTGTDLFGR

-753 FGLDDQFQI
+753 FGLDDQI

-780 GPDSKC
+780 GPVTKC

-800 DFGNRIEK
+800 DFGNPIEK

-813 AGEQTVKLTSS
+813 AGEQTVTLTSS
-824 ELKKLLEKYPVSPDL
+824 ELKKLLEKYPVSPEL

-857 ALITV
+857 ASITV
-862 SAETDIDYSMKVN
+862 LAETDINYSMKVN

>member
-1 MSYHKYSKYPMCIS
+1 MCIS

-21 FTAACGLQPFSSV
+21 FTAACSLQPFSSV

-113 SGDTAALSQNFEK
+113 SGDNAALSQNFEK

-136 KDVSIDVSGINQEL
+136 KDISIDVSGINQEL
-150 LNRFNTSNTI
+150 LNRFNTGTAI
-160 SVTIPSGIA
+160 PITIPPGIA
-169 PLLSHRQS
+169 PFLSHRQS

-185 NTISFENGAKL
+185 NAISFENGAKL
-196 TLSSSSTTVVY
+196 TLSSSSATVTY
-207 TITAATMKSNGASV
+207 TITAATMESNGASV
-221 TGTISPDGKKIEFP
+221 PGTISLDGKKIEFS
-235 LNGITIS
+235 LDGIIINNTVS
-242 NALVFN
+242 FQ

-255 GSDNISL
+255 GSGNISL
-262 DSNLEGVI
+262 GTSLEGVI
-270 KKVTGVTASDIDV
+270 EKATGVTSDTDIDV
-283 SLPPQT
+283 N
-289 IPLSLPA
+289 LPA
-296 EFEKATIAEGSMKF
+296 QFVPLTLPADFEKATIAEGSMKLS
-310 TAQMPNEW
+310 AQMPNEW
-318 PGITIEEKMKVVQSG
+318 SGITIKEKMKVVQSG

-353 ENQKLNN
+353 ENQNLNK
-360 QSTLSCT
+360 QQLSYT

-402 NPPGLTVNREQ
+402 NSSGFTVNREQ

-441 PAENDIKIRL
+441 PAENDIKIKL
-451 SSTSFKMAEQEKT
+451 SSTCFQISPAQEA
-464 FISKYQAGFQPNE
+464 I
-477 SEQVYHG
+477 
-484 GSNFNLNIDNSPLP
+484 FNPGKQEHEYKGNNGNAFVLDIEHLP
-498 PSEQNITKFDLK
+498 KFDLK
-510 MQVILPNPNGTTFTL
+510 MQVILPNTTGTTFTL

-539 IQFNPDWEEILLKAK
+539 IQFNPDWEEIILKAK

-601 TKMNVKLTATYI
+601 TKMNVKLTATDI

-648 GAIPDAMLSIK
+648 GTIPDAMLSIK

-709 IDLVLDVP
+709 IDLVVDVP

-723 SNHTLSLMDMFG
+723 SDHTLSLMDMFG
-735 INMSGTDLFGR
+735 INMTGTDLFGR

-753 FGLDDQFQI
+753 FGLDDQI

-780 GPDSKC
+780 GPVTKC

-800 DFGNRIEK
+800 DFGNPIEK

-813 AGEQTVKLTSS
+813 AGEQTVTLTSS
-824 ELKKLLEKYPVSPDL
+824 ELKKLLEKYPVSPEL

-857 ALITV
+857 ASITV
-862 SAETDIDYSMKVN
+862 LAETDINYSMKVN

>member
-21 FTAACGLQPFSSV
+21 FTVACGLQPFSSV

-113 SGDTAALSQNFEK
+113 SGDNAALSQNFEK

-150 LNRFNTSNTI
+150 LNRFNTGTAIPITI
-160 SVTIPSGIA
+160 SPAIPQNT
-169 PLLSHRQS
+169 PYTLSQ
-177 VNVSFTGF
+177 VNVSFQGF
-185 NTISFENGAKL
+185 KKITFENGAKL
-196 TLSSSSTTVVY
+196 KLLSNPSTVHY
-207 TITAATMKSNGASV
+207 TITQAEMKSNGHSV
-221 TGTISPDGKKIEFP
+221 PGTINGQDIEFP

-242 NALVFN
+242 NELGFK
-248 LTLNLTS
+248 LTVKITS
-255 GSDNISL
+255 GSGTISL
-262 DSNLEGVI
+262 GTKLEGVI
-270 KKVTGVTASDIDV
+270 KEVAGVNAADIDV
-283 SLPPQT
+283 SLAAQA

-296 EFEKATIAEGSMKF
+296 EFEKATIAAGSMKF

-318 PGITIEEKMKVVQSG
+318 SGITIEEKMKVEQGGVG
-333 ADGFSI
+333 GFSI
-339 DPSDYRPLG
+339 IPSDYRPLG

-353 ENQKLNN
+353 ENQKLNK
-360 QSTLSCT
+360 QPLSYT

-402 NPPGLTVNREQ
+402 HPSGLTVDREQ

-441 PAENDIKIRL
+441 PVGNDIKIKL
-451 SSTSFKMAEQEKT
+451 SSTCFQISPAQEAIFNPGEQEHEYKGNNGDVVVLD
-464 FISKYQAGFQPNE
+464 IVSL
-477 SEQVYHG
+477 S
-484 GSNFNLNIDNSPLP
+484 
-498 PSEQNITKFDLK
+498 KFDLK
-510 MQVILPNPNGTTFTL
+510 MQVILPNTNGTTFTL

-539 IQFNPDWEEILLKAK
+539 IQFNPDWEEIILKAK
-554 ADQTVSFPQTGKMDL
+554 ANQTVSFPQTGKMDL

-574 KLKTAGIQ
+574 KLKDSGIK

-613 KTGETTDTSA
+613 KTGETTDTPA
-623 VLVDKNNV
+623 VLVDKSNIT
-631 ALKALPVGT
+631 LKALPAGT

-687 MGEIVIRREDYD
+687 MGEIPITRAEYNTLKD
-699 KPENKKPKVS
+699 KKPKVS

-717 VGFKVA
+717 VGFKVE
-723 SNHTLSLMDMFG
+723 SDHPLSLMDMFG

-746 RSAHDKP
+746 RSEHDQSSEI
-753 FGLDDQFQI
+753 GQI
-762 LDSLR
+762 LNSLR
-767 SIQVRINLKKDLS
+767 SIQICINLKNDLS
-780 GPDSKC
+780 GDVPKC
-786 ILRFKDGLGNPIND
+786 ILRFKNDSGIAINDDSGNPI
-800 DFGNRIEK
+800 EK
-808 KITAA
+808 EITAA

-824 ELKKLLEKYPVSPDL
+824 ELKKLLEKYPVSPEL

-857 ALITV
+857 ASITV
-862 SAETDIDYSMKVN
+862 LAETDINYSMKVN

>member
-21 FTAACGLQPFSSV
+21 FTAACSLQPFSSV

-113 SGDTAALSQNFEK
+113 SGDTVALSQNFEK

-136 KDVSIDVSGINQEL
+136 KDVPIDVSGINQEL
-150 LNRFNTSNTI
+150 LNRFNTGNTI
-160 SVTIPSGIA
+160 RITILPGIA

-221 TGTISPDGKKIEFP
+221 TGTISPDGKKIEFS
-235 LNGITIS
+235 LDGITIS

-255 GSDNISL
+255 GSDTISL
-262 DSNLEGVI
+262 GTKLEGDI
-270 KKVTGVTASDIDV
+270 KKATGVTAADIDV
-283 SLPPQT
+283 SLAAQT
-289 IPLSLPA
+289 ISLSLPA
-296 EFEKATIAEGSMKF
+296 EFEKATIAAGSMKF

-318 PGITIEEKMKVVQSG
+318 SGITIEEKMKVVQSG

-348 NTISL
+348 NTMPL
-353 ENQKLNN
+353 ENQNLNK
-360 QSTLSCT
+360 QQLSYT

-402 NPPGLTVNREQ
+402 NSSDLTVDREQ
-413 DVPQDMKDWVKKI
+413 DVPQDMKDWVKEI

-441 PAENDIKIRL
+441 PAENDIKIKL
-451 SSTSFKMAEQEKT
+451 SSTSFKMLPPQERVFVSGKTEQEYSCNGGAA
-464 FISKYQAGFQPNE
+464 FDLDIE
-477 SEQVYHG
+477 SL
-484 GSNFNLNIDNSPLP
+484 S
-498 PSEQNITKFDLK
+498 KFDLK
-510 MQVILPNPNGTTFTL
+510 MQVILPNTTGTTFTL

-539 IQFNPDWEEILLKAK
+539 IQFNPDWEEIILKAK
-554 ADQTVSFPQTGKMDL
+554 ANQTVSFPQTGKMDL

-574 KLKTAGIQ
+574 KLKDSGIK
-582 LEEIPV
+582 LEEIPA

-601 TKMNVKLTATYI
+601 TQMNVKLTATYI

-687 MGEIVIRREDYD
+687 MGEIVINRTDYNNL
-699 KPENKKPKVS
+699 KNKKPKVS

-717 VGFKVA
+717 VGFKVE
-723 SNHTLSLMDMFG
+723 SDHTLSLMDMFG
-735 INMSGTDLFGR
+735 INMSGADLFGR

-780 GPDSKC
+780 GTDPKC

-800 DFGNRIEK
+800 DSGNPIEK

-813 AGEQTVKLTSS
+813 AGEQTVTLTSS
-824 ELKKLLEKYPVSPDL
+824 ELKKLLEKYPVSPEL

-857 ALITV
+857 ASITV

>member
-34 RIKAKPTVYVP
+34 RIKANPKVYLP

-113 SGDTAALSQNFEK
+113 SGDNAALSQNFEK

-136 KDVSIDVSGINQEL
+136 KDVTIDVSGINQEL
-150 LNRFNTSNTI
+150 LNRFNTGTTI
-160 SVTIPSGIA
+160 PITIPSDIIA
-169 PLLSHRQS
+169 PLLSYRRS

-185 NTISFENGAKL
+185 NTIFFENGAKL
-196 TLSSSSTTVVY
+196 TLSSSSTPVTY
-207 TITAATMKSNGASV
+207 TITAATMESNGASV
-221 TGTISPDGKKIEFP
+221 PGTISLDGKKIEFS
-235 LNGITIS
+235 LDGITINNTVS
-242 NALVFN
+242 FQ

-255 GSDNISL
+255 GSGDISL
-262 DSNLEGVI
+262 STNLEGVI
-270 KKVTGVTASDIDV
+270 KKVTGVSASDIDI
-283 SLPPQT
+283 SLAAQT
-289 IPLSLPA
+289 VPLSLPT

-318 PGITIEEKMKVVQSG
+318 SGITIEEKMKVVQSG

-339 DPSDYRPLG
+339 DPSDYRPLE

-381 QDSLPITLALDIKKF
+381 QNSLPITLALDIKKF

-402 NPPGLTVNREQ
+402 NPFDLTVDREQ
-413 DVPQDMKDWVKKI
+413 DVPQDMKDWVKTI

-441 PAENDIKIRL
+441 PAENDINIKL
-451 SSTSFKMAEQEKT
+451 SSTSFKMLPPQEGVFVSGKTEQEYSCNGGAA
-464 FISKYQAGFQPNE
+464 FDLDIE
-477 SEQVYHG
+477 SL
-484 GSNFNLNIDNSPLP
+484 S
-498 PSEQNITKFDLK
+498 KFDLK
-510 MQVILPNPNGTTFTL
+510 AQIILPNTTGTTFTL

-539 IQFNPDWEEILLKAK
+539 IQFNPDWKEIILKAK
-554 ADQTVSFPQTGKMDL
+554 ANQTVSFPQTGKMDL

-574 KLKTAGIQ
+574 KLKDSGIK
-582 LEEIPV
+582 LEEIPA

-601 TKMNVKLTATYI
+601 TQMNVKLTATYI
-613 KTGETTDTSA
+613 KTGETTDTLA
-623 VLVDKNNV
+623 VLVNKTDIT
-631 ALKALPVGT
+631 LKALPAGT

-659 QGESGITKTLA
+659 QGEFGITKTLA

-687 MGEIVIRREDYD
+687 MDEIVIKREDYD

-723 SNHTLSLMDMFG
+723 SDHTLSLMDMLG

-746 RSAHDKP
+746 RSEHDQSSEI
-753 FGLDDQFQI
+753 GQI
-762 LDSLR
+762 LNSLR
-767 SIQVRINLKKDLS
+767 SIQICINLKNDLS
-780 GPDSKC
+780 GDVPKC
-786 ILRFKDGLGNPIND
+786 ILRFKNGSGIAIND
-800 DFGNRIEK
+800 DSGNLIEK
-808 KITAA
+808 EITAA

-824 ELKKLLEKYPVSPDL
+824 ELKKLLDTYPVSPDL
-839 VLELPQG
+839 VLKLPKG
-846 SYSLKRDFKLG
+846 SYSLKRGFKLG
-857 ALITV
+857 ASITV
-862 SAETDIDYSMKVN
+862 LAETDIDYSMQVN

>member
-21 FTAACGLQPFSSV
+21 FTVACGLQPFSSV
-34 RIKAKPTVYVP
+34 RIKANPTVYVP

-150 LNRFNTSNTI
+150 LNRFNTGTAI
-160 SVTIPSGIA
+160 RITIPSGIA

-196 TLSSSSTTVVY
+196 TLSSSSTTVTY
-207 TITAATMKSNGASV
+207 TITAATMESNGASV
-221 TGTISPDGKKIEFP
+221 TGTRSPDGKKIEFP

-242 NALVFN
+242 NALVLN

-255 GSDNISL
+255 GSGDISL
-262 DSNLEGVI
+262 DSNLDGVI
-270 KKVTGVTASDIDV
+270 KKVTGVTATDIDV
-283 SLPPQT
+283 ALPTQT
-289 IPLSLPA
+289 ILLSLPTK
-296 EFEKATIAEGSMKF
+296 FEKATIAEGSMKF

-333 ADGFSI
+333 SDGFSI
-339 DPSDYRPLG
+339 DPSDYRPLE

-381 QDSLPITLALDIKKF
+381 QNSLPITLALDIKKF

-402 NPPGLTVNREQ
+402 NPSDLTVNREQ
-413 DVPQDMKDWVKKI
+413 DVPQDMKDWVKTI

-441 PAENDIKIRL
+441 PAENDINIKL
-451 SSTSFKMAEQEKT
+451 SSTSFKMLPPQERVFVSGKTEQEY
-464 FISKYQAGFQPNE
+464 SCN
-477 SEQVYHG
+477 G
-484 GSNFNLNIDNSPLP
+484 GTAFDLDIEPLP
-498 PSEQNITKFDLK
+498 KFDLK
-510 MQVILPNPNGTTFTL
+510 MQVILPNTTGTTFTL

-539 IQFNPDWEEILLKAK
+539 IQFNPDWEEIILKAK
-554 ADQTVSFPQTGKMDL
+554 ANQTVSFPQTGKMDL

-574 KLKTAGIQ
+574 KLKDSGIK
-582 LEEIPV
+582 LEEIPA

-613 KTGETTDTSA
+613 KTGETTDTPA
-623 VLVDKNNV
+623 VLVDKSNIT
-631 ALKALPVGT
+631 LKALPAGT
-640 FPSDKIFT
+640 FPSDKIFM

-675 YPKDLQLTCTLN
+675 YPKNLQLTCTLN
-687 MGEIVIRREDYD
+687 MGEIPITRAEYNTLKD
-699 KPENKKPKVS
+699 KKPKVS

-717 VGFKVA
+717 VGFKVE
-723 SNHTLSLMDMFG
+723 SDHPLSLMDMFG

-746 RSAHDKP
+746 RSVHDKP
-753 FGLDDQFQI
+753 FGLDDQI
-762 LDSLR
+762 LDSL
-767 SIQVRINLKKDLS
+767 QALNVHINLKNDLS
-780 GPDSKC
+780 GPVPKC
-786 ILRFKDGLGNPIND
+786 ILRFKDGSGNAIKGDSDKPI
-800 DFGNRIEK
+800 K
-808 KITAA
+808 KEIAAA

-824 ELKKLLEKYPVSPDL
+824 ELKKLLEKYPVSPEL

-857 ALITV
+857 ASITV
-862 SAETDIDYSMKVN
+862 LAETDINYSMKVN

>member
-113 SGDTAALSQNFEK
+113 SGDNAALSQNFEK

-136 KDVSIDVSGINQEL
+136 KDVPIDVSGINQEL
-150 LNRFNTSNTI
+150 LNRFNTGTAIPITI
-160 SVTIPSGIA
+160 SPAIPQNT
-169 PLLSHRQS
+169 PYTLSQ
-177 VNVSFTGF
+177 VNVSFQGF
-185 NTISFENGAKL
+185 KKITFENGAKL
-196 TLSSSSTTVVY
+196 KLLSNPSTVHY
-207 TITAATMKSNGASV
+207 TITQAEMKSNGHSV
-221 TGTISPDGKKIEFP
+221 PGTINGQDIEFP

-242 NALVFN
+242 NELGFK
-248 LTLNLTS
+248 LTVKITS
-255 GSDNISL
+255 GSGTISL
-262 DSNLEGVI
+262 GTKLEGDI
-270 KKVTGVTASDIDV
+270 KKATGVTAADIDV
-283 SLPPQT
+283 SLPTQT
-289 IPLSLPA
+289 IPLSLPT
-296 EFEKATIAEGSMKF
+296 EFEKATIAEGFMKF
-310 TAQMPNEW
+310 TTQMPNEW
-318 PGITIEEKMKVVQSG
+318 SGIIIEEKMKVEQGGVG
-333 ADGFSI
+333 GFSI
-339 DPSDYRPLG
+339 IPSDYRPLG

-353 ENQKLNN
+353 ENQKLNK
-360 QSTLSCT
+360 QQLSYT
-367 PAFKVKLNNATYTK
+367 PAFNVKLNNATYTK
-381 QDSLPITLALDIKKF
+381 QNSLPVTLALDIKKF

-402 NPPGLTVNREQ
+402 HPSGLTVDREQ

-441 PAENDIKIRL
+441 PAGNDIKIEL
-451 SSTSFKMAEQEKT
+451 SSTSFKMLPPQERVFVSGKTEQEY
-464 FISKYQAGFQPNE
+464 SCN
-477 SEQVYHG
+477 G
-484 GSNFNLNIDNSPLP
+484 GTAFDLDIEHLP
-498 PSEQNITKFDLK
+498 KFDLK
-510 MQVILPNPNGTTFTL
+510 MQVILPNTTGTTFTL

-539 IQFNPDWEEILLKAK
+539 IQFNPDWEEIILKAK
-554 ADQTVSFPQTGKMDL
+554 TNQTVSFPQTGRMDL

-574 KLKTAGIQ
+574 KLKDSGIK
-582 LEEIPV
+582 LEEIPA

-623 VLVDKNNV
+623 VLVDKSNIT
-631 ALKALPVGT
+631 LKALPAGI

-687 MGEIVIRREDYD
+687 MDEIVIKREDYD

-717 VGFKVA
+717 VGFKVETK
-723 SNHTLSLMDMFG
+723 HTLSVMDMLG

-746 RSAHDKP
+746 RSVHDKP
-753 FGLDDQFQI
+753 FGLDDQI
-762 LDSLR
+762 LDSL
-767 SIQVRINLKKDLS
+767 QALNVHINLKNDLS
-780 GPDSKC
+780 GPVPKC
-786 ILRFKDGLGNPIND
+786 ILRFKDGSGNAIKGDSNKPI
-800 DFGNRIEK
+800 K
-808 KITAA
+808 KEIAAA

-824 ELKKLLEKYPVSPDL
+824 ELKKLLEKYPVSPEL

-857 ALITV
+857 ASITV
-862 SAETDIDYSMKVN
+862 LAETDINYSMKVN

>member
-136 KDVSIDVSGINQEL
+136 KDVTIDVSGINQEL
-150 LNRFNTSNTI
+150 LNRFNTGTTI
-160 SVTIPSGIA
+160 PITIPSDIIA
-169 PLLSHRQS
+169 PLLSYRRS

-185 NTISFENGAKL
+185 NTIFFENGAKL
-196 TLSSSSTTVVY
+196 TLSSSSTPVTY
-207 TITAATMKSNGASV
+207 TITAATMESNGASV
-221 TGTISPDGKKIEFP
+221 PGTISLDGKKIEFS
-235 LNGITIS
+235 LDGITINNTVS
-242 NALVFN
+242 FQ

-255 GSDNISL
+255 GSGDISL
-262 DSNLEGVI
+262 STNLEGVI
-270 KKVTGVTASDIDV
+270 KKVTGVSASDIDI
-283 SLPPQT
+283 SLAAQT
-289 IPLSLPA
+289 VPLSLPT

-310 TAQMPNEW
+310 TAQKPNEW
-318 PGITIEEKMKVVQSG
+318 SGITIEEKMKVVQSG

-339 DPSDYRPLG
+339 DPSDYRPLE

-381 QDSLPITLALDIKKF
+381 QNSLPITLALDIKKF

-402 NPPGLTVNREQ
+402 NPSDLTVNREQ

-441 PAENDIKIRL
+441 PAENDINIKL
-451 SSTSFKMAEQEKT
+451 SSTSFKMLPPQERVFVSGKTEQEYSCNGGT
-464 FISKYQAGFQPNE
+464 AFDLDIE
-477 SEQVYHG
+477 SL
-484 GSNFNLNIDNSPLP
+484 S
-498 PSEQNITKFDLK
+498 KFDLNA
-510 MQVILPNPNGTTFTL
+510 QIILPNTTGTTFTL

-539 IQFNPDWEEILLKAK
+539 IQFNPDWEEIILKAK
-554 ADQTVSFPQTGKMDL
+554 ANQTVSFPQTGRMDL

-574 KLKTAGIQ
+574 KLKDSGIE
-582 LEEIPV
+582 LEEIPA

-601 TKMNVKLTATYI
+601 TKMSVKLTATYI
-613 KTGETTDTSA
+613 KTGEATDTPA
-623 VLVDKNNV
+623 VLVDKNNIT
-631 ALKALPVGT
+631 LKALPAGT
-640 FPSDKIFT
+640 FSSDKIFT

-675 YPKDLQLTCTLN
+675 YPKDLQLACVLN
-687 MGEIVIRREDYD
+687 MNEIPITRAEYNTLKD
-699 KPENKKPKVS
+699 KKPKVS

-717 VGFKVA
+717 VGFKVETK
-723 SNHTLSLMDMFG
+723 HTLSVMDMLG
-735 INMSGTDLFGR
+735 INMSGADLFGR

-780 GPDSKC
+780 GPVTKC

-800 DFGNRIEK
+800 DFDNPIEK

-813 AGEQTVKLTSS
+813 AGEQTVTLTSA
-824 ELKKLLEKYPVSPDL
+824 ELKKLLKKYPVSPEL

-857 ALITV
+857 ASITV
-862 SAETDIDYSMKVN
+862 LAETDINYSMKVN

>member
-21 FTAACGLQPFSSV
+21 FTAACSLQPFSSV

-113 SGDTAALSQNFEK
+113 SGDNAALSQNFEK

-150 LNRFNTSNTI
+150 LNRFNTGTAI
-160 SVTIPSGIA
+160 PITIPPGIA
-169 PLLSHRQS
+169 PFLSHRQS

-185 NTISFENGAKL
+185 NAISFENGAKL
-196 TLSSSSTTVVY
+196 TLSSSSATVTY
-207 TITAATMKSNGASV
+207 TITAATMESNGASV
-221 TGTISPDGKKIEFP
+221 PGTISLDGKKIEFS
-235 LNGITIS
+235 LDGIIINNTVS
-242 NALVFN
+242 FQ

-255 GSDNISL
+255 GSGNISL
-262 DSNLEGVI
+262 GTSLEGVI
-270 KKVTGVTASDIDV
+270 EKATGVTSDTDIDV
-283 SLPPQT
+283 N
-289 IPLSLPA
+289 LPA
-296 EFEKATIAEGSMKF
+296 QFVPLTLPADFEKATIAEGSMKLS
-310 TAQMPNEW
+310 AQMPNEW
-318 PGITIEEKMKVVQSG
+318 SGITIKEKMKVVQSG

-353 ENQKLNN
+353 ENQNLNK
-360 QSTLSCT
+360 QQLSYT

-402 NPPGLTVNREQ
+402 NSSGFTVNREQ

-441 PAENDIKIRL
+441 PAENDIKIKL
-451 SSTSFKMAEQEKT
+451 SSTCFQISPAQEA
-464 FISKYQAGFQPNE
+464 I
-477 SEQVYHG
+477 
-484 GSNFNLNIDNSPLP
+484 FNPGKQEHEYKGNNGNAFVLDIEHLP
-498 PSEQNITKFDLK
+498 KFDLK
-510 MQVILPNPNGTTFTL
+510 MQVILPNTTGTTFTL

-539 IQFNPDWEEILLKAK
+539 IQFNPDWEEIILKAK

-574 KLKTAGIQ
+574 KLKDSGIK
-582 LEEIPV
+582 LEEIPA

-648 GAIPDAMLSIK
+648 GTIPDAMLSIK

-709 IDLVLDVP
+709 IDLVVDVP

-723 SNHTLSLMDMFG
+723 SDHTLSLMDMFG
-735 INMSGTDLFGR
+735 INMTGTDLFGR

-753 FGLDDQFQI
+753 FGLDDQI

-780 GPDSKC
+780 GPVTKC

-800 DFGNRIEK
+800 DFGNPIEK

-813 AGEQTVKLTSS
+813 AGEQTVTLTSS
-824 ELKKLLEKYPVSPDL
+824 ELKKLLEKYPVSPEL

-857 ALITV
+857 ASITV
-862 SAETDIDYSMKVN
+862 LAETDINYSMKVN

>member
-51 TEAEVFTKLEE
+51 TEAEVFTKLEK

-113 SGDTAALSQNFEK
+113 SGDNAALSQNFEK
-126 KISVPNLQQK
+126 KISVPDLQQK
-136 KDVSIDVSGINQEL
+136 KDVPIDVSGINQEL
-150 LNRFNTSNTI
+150 LNRFNTGNTI

-207 TITAATMKSNGASV
+207 TITAATMKSNEASV
-221 TGTISPDGKKIEFP
+221 TGTISPDGKKIEFS
-235 LNGITIS
+235 LDGITIS
-242 NALVFN
+242 NALVLN

-255 GSDNISL
+255 GSGTISL
-262 DSNLEGVI
+262 GTKLEGDI
-270 KKVTGVTASDIDV
+270 KKATGVTAADIDV
-283 SLPPQT
+283 SLPTQT
-289 IPLSLPA
+289 IPLSLPT
-296 EFEKATIAEGSMKF
+296 EFEKAMIAEGFMKF

-318 PGITIEEKMKVVQSG
+318 SGITIKEKMKVEQGGVG
-333 ADGFSI
+333 GFSI
-339 DPSDYRPLG
+339 IPSDYRPLG
-348 NTISL
+348 NTVSL
-353 ENQKLNN
+353 ENQNLNK
-360 QSTLSCT
+360 QQLSYT

-381 QDSLPITLALDIKKF
+381 QDSLPVTLALDIKKF

-402 NPPGLTVNREQ
+402 HPSGLTVDREQ

-441 PAENDIKIRL
+441 PAENDIKIKL
-451 SSTSFKMAEQEKT
+451 SSTSFKMVPPEERVFVSGKTEQEY
-464 FISKYQAGFQPNE
+464 SCN
-477 SEQVYHG
+477 G
-484 GSNFNLNIDNSPLP
+484 GNAFDLDIEHLP
-498 PSEQNITKFDLK
+498 KFDLK
-510 MQVILPNPNGTTFTL
+510 MQVVLPNTTGTTFTL

-539 IQFNPDWEEILLKAK
+539 IQFNPDWEEIILKAK

-675 YPKDLQLTCTLN
+675 YPKNLQLTCTLN
-687 MGEIVIRREDYD
+687 MGEIPITRAKYNTLKD
-699 KPENKKPKVS
+699 KKPKVS

-723 SNHTLSLMDMFG
+723 SNRTFSLMDMFG

-753 FGLDDQFQI
+753 FGLDDQI
-762 LDSLR
+762 LDSL
-767 SIQVRINLKKDLS
+767 QALNVHINLKNDLS
-780 GPDSKC
+780 GPVPKC
-786 ILRFKDGLGNPIND
+786 ILRFKDGSGNAIKGDSNKPI
-800 DFGNRIEK
+800 K
-808 KITAA
+808 KEIAAA

-824 ELKKLLEKYPVSPDL
+824 ELKKLLEKYPVSPEL

-857 ALITV
+857 ASITV
-862 SAETDIDYSMKVN
+862 LAETDINYSMKVN

>member
-15 ILIALA
+15 ILIALT

-296 EFEKATIAEGSMKF
+296 EFEKATIAAGSMKF

-318 PGITIEEKMKVVQSG
+318 SDITIEEKMKVVQSG

-402 NPPGLTVNREQ
+402 NPSGLTVNREQ

-451 SSTSFKMAEQEKT
+451 SSTSFKMLLPQGKVFVSGKTEQEYSCNGGAA
-464 FISKYQAGFQPNE
+464 FDLDIE
-477 SEQVYHG
+477 SL
-484 GSNFNLNIDNSPLP
+484 S
-498 PSEQNITKFDLK
+498 KFDLK
-510 MQVILPNPNGTTFTL
+510 AQIILPNTTGTTFTL

-539 IQFNPDWEEILLKAK
+539 IQFNPDWEEIILKAK
-554 ADQTVSFPQTGKMDL
+554 ANQTVSFPQTGRMDL

-574 KLKTAGIQ
+574 KLKDSGIE
-582 LEEIPV
+582 LEEIPA

-675 YPKDLQLTCTLN
+675 YPKNLQLTCTLN
-687 MGEIVIRREDYD
+687 MGEIPITRAKYNTLKD
-699 KPENKKPKVS
+699 KKPKVS

-723 SNHTLSLMDMFG
+723 SNRTFSLMDMFG

-753 FGLDDQFQI
+753 FGLDDQI
-762 LDSLR
+762 LDSL
-767 SIQVRINLKKDLS
+767 QALNVHINLKNDLS
-780 GPDSKC
+780 GPVPKC

-800 DFGNRIEK
+800 DFGNPIEK

-813 AGEQTVKLTSS
+813 AVEQTVTLTSS
-824 ELKKLLEKYPVSPDL
+824 ELKKLLKKYPVSPEL

-857 ALITV
+857 ASITV

>member
-113 SGDTAALSQNFEK
+113 SGDNAALSQNFEK

-136 KDVSIDVSGINQEL
+136 KDVPIDVSGINQEL
-150 LNRFNTSNTI
+150 LNRFNTGTAIPITI
-160 SVTIPSGIA
+160 SPAIPQNT
-169 PLLSHRQS
+169 PYTLSQ
-177 VNVSFTGF
+177 VNVSFQGF
-185 NTISFENGAKL
+185 KKITFENGAKL
-196 TLSSSSTTVVY
+196 KLLSNPSTVHY
-207 TITAATMKSNGASV
+207 TITQAEMKSNGHSV
-221 TGTISPDGKKIEFP
+221 PGTINGQDIEFP

-242 NALVFN
+242 NELGFK
-248 LTLNLTS
+248 LTVKITS
-255 GSDNISL
+255 GSGTISL
-262 DSNLEGVI
+262 GTKLEGDI
-270 KKVTGVTASDIDV
+270 KKATGVTAADIDV
-283 SLPPQT
+283 SLPTQT
-289 IPLSLPA
+289 IPLSLPT
-296 EFEKATIAEGSMKF
+296 EFEKATIAAGSMKF

-318 PGITIEEKMKVVQSG
+318 SGITIKEKMKVEQGGVG
-333 ADGFSI
+333 GFSI
-339 DPSDYRPLG
+339 IPSDYRPLG

-353 ENQKLNN
+353 ENQNLNK
-360 QSTLSCT
+360 QQLSYT

-402 NPPGLTVNREQ
+402 NPFDLTVDREQ
-413 DVPQDMKDWVKKI
+413 DVPQDMKDWVKTI

-441 PAENDIKIRL
+441 PAENDINIKL
-451 SSTSFKMAEQEKT
+451 SSTSFKMLPPQERVFISGKTEQEYSCNGGT
-464 FISKYQAGFQPNE
+464 AFDLDIE
-477 SEQVYHG
+477 SL
-484 GSNFNLNIDNSPLP
+484 S
-498 PSEQNITKFDLK
+498 KFDLK
-510 MQVILPNPNGTTFTL
+510 AQIILPNTTGTTFTL

-539 IQFNPDWEEILLKAK
+539 IQFNPDWEEIILKAK
-554 ADQTVSFPQTGKMDL
+554 ANQTVSFPQTGRMDL

-574 KLKTAGIQ
+574 KLKDSGIE
-582 LEEIPV
+582 LEEIPA

-613 KTGETTDTSA
+613 KTGETTDTP
-623 VLVDKNNV
+623 VGLVDKSNIT
-631 ALKALPVGT
+631 LKALPAGI

-675 YPKDLQLTCTLN
+675 YPKNLQLACVLN
-687 MGEIVIRREDYD
+687 MSEIPITRTEYNALKD
-699 KPENKKPKVS
+699 KKPKIS

-717 VGFKVA
+717 VGFKVETK
-723 SNHTLSLMDMFG
+723 HTLSVMDMLG

-746 RSAHDKP
+746 RSVHDKP
-753 FGLDDQFQI
+753 FGLDDQI
-762 LDSLR
+762 LDSL
-767 SIQVRINLKKDLS
+767 QALNVHINLKNDLS
-780 GPDSKC
+780 GPVPKC
-786 ILRFKDGLGNPIND
+786 ILRFKDGSGNAIKGDSNKPI
-800 DFGNRIEK
+800 K
-808 KITAA
+808 KEIAAA

-824 ELKKLLEKYPVSPDL
+824 ELKKLLEKYPVSPEL

-857 ALITV
+857 ASITV
-862 SAETDIDYSMKVN
+862 LAETDIDYSMKVN